1 MSRREALPLG
11 AVSAI
16 LAAQVSIHVGAALA
30 KDLIGELGAETLAAM
45 RTLLAAVILLLLVRP
60 RLSRLSGRL
69 PVWIMLYGLALG
81 GMNLLIYEAFARL
94 PLGVAVGVEICG
106 PLAIALGG
114 ARDRKELA
122 WPGLAVLGLL
132 VLIPWPGR
140 AHALDPVGLLAALG
154 AAACWALYIL
164 LGRRA
169 AQAGSG
175 TAVALGMVA
184 ACLVTVPSALASGLG
199 ALPALPLWGLALVV
213 AVLSSA
219 LPYALEMHAMAAL
232 PARIVG
238 LVASTTPAMA
248 ALSGYLLL
256 GEALTPWQILAIALL
271 IAAAAGCTLTARPP
285 VAGLADEPLT

>member
-1 MSRREALPLG
+1 
-11 AVSAI
+11 
-16 LAAQVSIHVGAALA
+16 
-30 KDLIGELGAETLAAM
+30 
-45 RTLLAAVILLLLVRP
+45 
-60 RLSRLSGRL
+60 
-69 PVWIMLYGLALG
+69 MLYGFALG

-114 ARDRKELA
+114 ARGRKELA
-122 WPGLAVLGLL
+122 WPGLAALGLI

-140 AHALDPVGLLAALG
+140 AHALDTVGLLAALG
-154 AAACWALYIL
+154 AATCWALYIL

-184 ACLVTVPSALASGLG
+184 ACLVTVPSALASGAH
-199 ALPALPLWGLALVV
+199 ALPSLPLWGLALVV

-232 PARIVG
+232 PAHIVG

-248 ALSGYLLL
+248 ALSGDLLL
-256 GEALTPWQILAIALL
+256 GEALTVWQMVAIALL
-271 IAAAAGCTLTARPP
+271 IVAAAGCTLTARPP
-285 VAGLADEPLT
+285 VAGLSDEALT